1 MRYCAKLLRAALTA
15 LMLMMA
21 RPAIAGPWEDAGAAY
36 VRGDYAT
43 TLQLL
48 RPLADQGLARAQERL
63 GALYYGGLGVP
74 KDYTEALRWFRRAA
88 DLGNA
93 DAQYDLGL
101 MYHNGQSVPQD
112 YAEAVKWFRLAA
124 ALGGRA
130 DAQYNLGLMYNSG
143 QGVPQDYTEAVKW
156 LRLAADQGRIDAQF
170 ALGLMYQTGQ
180 GVPQDYILAHMWF
193 HLSGTQIAVTNQDR
207 LARQMTQAQIAEARK
222 LARDWKPNPEESPGY
237 NHHFGEIADPS
248 VWPISAV
255 GPVTVALDSSHRS
268 YCTGTLVAP
277 KLVLTAAHCLFHGKQ
292 LEIPGNVRFLAGLNR
307 GVAAAYSVAERLVI
321 SKEFEPGPWKIGFSP
336 TDWAVIV
343 LKDALS
349 MRPVSVKSITREQF
363 DTVSKSGSVLQVG
376 YGMDRPYLPS
386 VVHDCRVSEGPDDR
400 AFMYR
405 CLTNSG
411 YSGAPILAEIDGTLS
426 VIGIASAA
434 KKEERRGIGCSA
446 SQFEKAVAE
455 LMRSE

>member
-101 MYHNGQSVPQD
+101 MYHNGQGVPQD

-255 GPVTVALDSSHRS
+255 GPVTVALDFSHRS

-411 YSGAPILAEIDGTLS
+411 YSGRTHS
-426 VIGIASAA
+426 
-434 KKEERRGIGCSA
+434 R
-446 SQFEKAVAE
+446 
-455 LMRSE
+455 